1 MNSVKGQFPVAWKN
15 IERFNK
21 RLPLKLD
28 REQHGLAKKFRKPR
42 NTDPF
47 QSLAALYDYLDRFM
61 SYAVGFM
68 ACAKGCSY
76 CCHSEIGLSQIEA
89 DYIAARTGILA
100 KRIRRQDSTSA
111 GAAPWVDPN
120 RPCPFL
126 NHGACTIYGFRPM
139 LCRTHVNFDATNGLC
154 RFDSEAESI
163 LLLDR
168 GSCLPGAM
176 KAYGE
181 LAARYGGGIG
191 DIRDFFGTTSVA
203 AHVQHLELGD
213 DKRT

>member
-1 MNSVKGQFPVAWKN
+1 MSSVKGQLPVAWKN
-15 IERFNK
+15 TERFNG

-42 NTDPF
+42 NADPF
-47 QSLAALYDYLDRFM
+47 QSLATLYDYLDRFM
-61 SYAVGFM
+61 SYAVGLM

-89 DYIAARTGILA
+89 DYITARTGIPA
-100 KRIRRQDSTSA
+100 KRMRQDPTRV

-126 NHGACTIYGFRPM
+126 NLGACAIYEFRPM
-139 LCRTHVNFDATNGLC
+139 LCRTHVNFDATNALC

-168 GSCLPGAM
+168 ESSLPGAM

-181 LAARYGGGIG
+181 LAASYGGGIG
-191 DIRDFFGTTSVA
+191 DIRDFFCTIYA
-203 AHVQHLELGD
+203 P
-213 DKRT
+213 